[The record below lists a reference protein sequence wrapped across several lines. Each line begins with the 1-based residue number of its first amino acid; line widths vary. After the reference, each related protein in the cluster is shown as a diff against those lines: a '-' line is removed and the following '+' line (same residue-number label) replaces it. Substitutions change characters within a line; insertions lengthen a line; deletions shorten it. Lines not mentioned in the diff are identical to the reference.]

1 MSISKILIVIEGAG
15 GLFDFNATLPLMA
28 IQFILLSVVL
38 TFVFYKPIS
47 KVVDDRN
54 LYIKKN
60 FEAAYEKLA
69 KADALNEQYDEK
81 LRVANLSARTFI
93 SESEKEV
100 KALVASEISKAGKK
114 GIESIQAANKDAVN
128 KREIV
133 LSKLSIDYALKK
145 ANDSTLDDL
154 LLLTKE
160 EILFSFFS
168 MPRRYARGH
177 HLFKFFLYRKYFNAY
192 GGDKLIKF
200 LFRRLNKRRY
210 ESRNV

>member
-81 LRVANLSARTFI
+81 LRIANLSARTFI

-114 GIESIQAANKDAVN
+114 RD
-128 KREIV
+128 
-133 LSKLSIDYALKK
+133 
-145 ANDSTLDDL
+145 
-154 LLLTKE
+154 
-160 EILFSFFS
+160 
-168 MPRRYARGH
+168 
-177 HLFKFFLYRKYFNAY
+177 RKY
-192 GGDKLIKF
+192 
-200 LFRRLNKRRY
+200 
-210 ESRNV
+210 SSS

>member
-81 LRVANLSARTFI
+81 LRIANLSARTFI

-100 KALVASEISKAGKK
+100 KALVASEISKAGKN

-145 ANDSTLDDL
+145 
-154 LLLTKE
+154 
-160 EILFSFFS
+160 
-168 MPRRYARGH
+168 GQ
-177 HLFKFFLYRKYFNAY
+177 
-192 GGDKLIKF
+192 
-200 LFRRLNKRRY
+200 
-210 ESRNV
+210 